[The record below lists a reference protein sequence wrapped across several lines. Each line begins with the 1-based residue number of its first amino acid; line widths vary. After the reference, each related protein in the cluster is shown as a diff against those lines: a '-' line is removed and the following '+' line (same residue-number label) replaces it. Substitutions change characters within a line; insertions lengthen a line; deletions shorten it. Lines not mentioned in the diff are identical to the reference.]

1 MKKNYRRLKDNFR
14 MMESTDELNEKED
27 EKLKPIT
34 LIEKIMEMHKLFLAY
49 KNGFHYQRN
58 I

>member
-1 MKKNYRRLKDNFR
+1 MMK
-14 MMESTDELNEKED
+14 STDELNEKENK
-27 EKLKPIT
+27 KLKPIK

-49 KNGFHYQRN
+49 KNRFHYQRN